1 MKNTY
6 DEFINSLGIISEGD
20 FVGLMTIL
28 PDEDIDFDNI
38 NWTDYFF
45 YTDDLN
51 SIGILAE
58 AIINEILNQW
68 DYAYCYEVDVEAKT
82 FNLEDCCSL
91 DDLNE
96 ITETFKEWKISNFEE
111 IKEDLKE
118 KEMSDIRDDKHIE
131 YNELFNS
138 LSLEEIDEILEKY
151 GNKG

>member
-6 DEFINSLGIISEGD
+6 NEFINSLNIISED
-20 FVGLMTIL
+20 NFAGLMAIL
-28 PDEDIDFDNI
+28 PDEDVNFDNI
-38 NWTDYFF
+38 DWTDYF
-45 YTDDLN
+45 YIEDLD
-51 SIGILAE
+51 SIDILAE

-68 DYAYCYEVDVEAKT
+68 DYAYCGEVDVKTKT
-82 FNLEDCCSL
+82 FILEDCYSL

-118 KEMSDIRDDKHIE
+118 KEISDIRDDKHTE